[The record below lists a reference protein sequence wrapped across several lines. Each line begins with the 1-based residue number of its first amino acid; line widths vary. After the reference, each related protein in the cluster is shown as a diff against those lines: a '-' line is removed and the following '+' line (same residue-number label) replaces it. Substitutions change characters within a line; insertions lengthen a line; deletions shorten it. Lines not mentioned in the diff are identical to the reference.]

1 MPWADDL
8 GSCVTDVIASRPD
21 DPLKQLA
28 HLLSQPNARPNWEE
42 TATAYAK
49 RHNLEQQLARAIDA
63 AGLTAL
69 QEAPPDAIDRLCRE
83 LLTCAQPQVTSTATT
98 ALQEEVASLKREV
111 GRLHDDRLAAPQ
123 PRSMATSGGT
133 VLALAL
139 GGSSDVIGAL
149 AWARA
154 CGYERL
160 VLVQP
165 GSPPRGTAS
174 ASLELQPVQPA
185 APGTPAPG
193 GSFFDNGSMVAYL
206 LSLDAEH
213 LVAGY
218 YLVQPKDDGGG
229 KGFSR
234 ASLEGTAAALVQVL
248 AAHKCSA
255 LVGLDFGGDVALP
268 EEETPGGPHIQQRDW
283 LNLLAAFAAAKQHG
297 VEPSLVAASPGV
309 DAAAVAPEYERLRQL
324 GAARV
329 LEMGRDGALCSLPDT
344 APPACTLPLL
354 PPALFTHRAASV
366 LEMRFCSELRSLD
379 QRIMA
384 DVPEAKRGEHASK
397 TYHMCVAAADA
408 VRDAPPGDSFF
419 AVGQFR
425 SAEKARAYLHSSYAT
440 GIYDLGHLRL

>member
-193 GSFFDNGSMVAYL
+193 GCFFDNGSMVAYL
-206 LSLDAEH
+206 LSLGAEH

-268 EEETPGGPHIQQRDW
+268 EEETQRGGVTSSVAGGARAWP
-283 LNLLAAFAAAKQHG
+283 LAGLYLAFARAAL
-297 VEPSLVAASPGV
+297 PRPRLR
-309 DAAAVAPEYERLRQL
+309 RLRQGRPRQGRPRL
-324 GAARV
+324 GSQEAHAALTHSKAR
-329 LEMGRDGALCSLPDT
+329 
-344 APPACTLPLL
+344 PPQPG
-354 PPALFTHRAASV
+354 S
-366 LEMRFCSELRSLD
+366 LRSRRPLGSSRSSCRPAPD
-379 QRIMA
+379 A
-384 DVPEAKRGEHASK
+384 L
-397 TYHMCVAAADA
+397 AAA
-408 VRDAPPGDSFF
+408 P
-419 AVGQFR
+419 
-425 SAEKARAYLHSSYAT
+425 
-440 GIYDLGHLRL
+440 